1 MNLVVEIGR
10 LTRDPEERNGAVRF
24 TTAVTRRFKN
34 KDGQYDSDFINCVAF
49 AKTGEFIQKYFH
61 KGDKIAITGR
71 IQTGSYTNS
80 EGNKVY
86 TTDVI
91 VDNAEFV
98 ESKGTSSAGAAPV
111 ESVKGAPNPQ
121 DAFMQVPSGDD
132 AELPF

>member
-1 MNLVVEIGR
+1 M
-10 LTRDPEERNGAVRF
+10 
-24 TTAVTRRFKN
+24 
-34 KDGQYDSDFINCVAF
+34 
-49 AKTGEFIQKYFH
+49 
-61 KGDKIAITGR
+61 
-71 IQTGSYTNS
+71 
-80 EGNKVY
+80 Y

-98 ESKGTSSAGAAPV
+98 ESKGASSAGAAPV

>member
-61 KGDKIAITGR
+61 KGDKIA
-71 IQTGSYTNS
+71 
-80 EGNKVY
+80 
-86 TTDVI
+86 TDVI

-98 ESKGTSSAGAAPV
+98 ESKGASSAGAAPV